1 MERPFHKILCPIYFD
16 ETSPVA
22 LEYALHFARQDAG
35 TVYLFHAV
43 PTDEI
48 HLLRKIYHPSEHGG
62 ADVVQAEQVARERL
76 EELAREHLQGARYE
90 IVTMC
95 SGDSAK
101 AILETEERTGADL
114 VVMATHGRTGIAHLI
129 LGSVAEK
136 VVRESKRPV
145 FTTRRGEPLSGVKPF
160 QKILVP
166 VDISDPTNAAL
177 ACARRIAEQSG
188 GMLYPLHI
196 VPTDE
201 TELLLH
207 DVYEA
212 REDKTSHKVN
222 AVVAEKVARRKLA
235 ALAEEHLG
243 GMRYEPL
250 LQVSGDPAKTIL
262 EVVSDISADLIVMTT
277 HGVSGFFHLLL
288 GSITEKMMREANC
301 PVLAFRQ

>member
-1 MERPFHKILCPIYFD
+1 MARPFQKILCPVYFD
-16 ETSPVA
+16 ETSPIA
-22 LEYALHFARQDAG
+22 LEYAQHFAHQNDG
-35 TVYLFHAV
+35 TVYLLHAV
-43 PTDEI
+43 PTDEL
-48 HLLRKIYHPSEHGG
+48 HLLRKIYHSAEHGG
-62 ADVVQAEQVARERL
+62 ADVVQAEKSAREQ
-76 EELAREHLQGARYE
+76 LASLAQRHLRGARYE
-90 IVTMC
+90 VVTVQN
-95 SGDSAK
+95 SDSAR
-101 AILETEERTGADL
+101 AILDAEEKTAADL

-129 LGSVAEK
+129 LGSVAER

-145 FTTRRGEPLSGVKPF
+145 LTTRRGEALSGAKPF

-166 VDISDPTNAAL
+166 VDISDQTNAPL
-177 ACARRIAEQSG
+177 ICARRIAEQSG

-222 AVVAEKVARRKLA
+222 AVVAEKVAHRKLA
-235 ALAEEHLG
+235 DLAKQHLA
-243 GMRYEPL
+243 GMHYKPL
-250 LQVSGDPAKTIL
+250 LHVSGDPSKAIL
-262 EVVSDISADLIVMTT
+262 DVAADVSADLIVMTT

-288 GSITEKMMREANC
+288 GSITEKMMREAHC

>member
-1 MERPFHKILCPIYFD
+1 MARPFQKILCPVYFD
-16 ETSPVA
+16 ETSPAA
-22 LEYALHFARQDAG
+22 LEYARHFARQDNG
-35 TVYLFHAV
+35 TIYLLHAV
-43 PTDEI
+43 PTDEV
-48 HLLRKIYHPSEHGG
+48 HLLRKVYRASNYGG
-62 ADVVQAEQVARERL
+62 ADVNRAEQVIREQL
-76 EELAREHLQGARYE
+76 GSLAQEHLQGVRYE
-90 IVTMC
+90 VVTVQR
-95 SGDSAK
+95 SDSAK
-101 AILETEERTGADL
+101 AILETEENIAADL

-145 FTTRRGEPLSGVKPF
+145 FTTRRSEALSGAKPF

-166 VDISDPTNAAL
+166 VDIADPTNASL
-177 ACARRIAEQSG
+177 ACARQIAEQSG
-188 GMLYPLHI
+188 GVVHPLHI

-212 REDKTSHKVN
+212 RQDKTSHQVN

-235 ALAEEHLG
+235 DIAEKHLTG
-243 GMRYEPL
+243 LRYEPL
-250 LQVSGDPAKTIL
+250 LHVSGDPSKTIL
-262 EVVSDISADLIVMTT
+262 DVEREIGADLIVMTT

-288 GSITEKMMREANC
+288 GSITEKMIREANC

>member
-1 MERPFHKILCPIYFD
+1 MVQPFHKILCPVYFD
-16 ETSPVA
+16 ETSLVA
-22 LEYALHFARQDAG
+22 LEYARHFAYQDDG
-35 TVYLFHAV
+35 MVYLFHAV
-43 PTDEI
+43 PTDEL
-48 HLLRKIYHPSEHGG
+48 HLLRKVYHASEHGG
-62 ADVVQAEQVARERL
+62 ADVVRAEQVARDRL
-76 EELAREHLQGARYE
+76 EDIAQEHLQGVRYE
-90 IVTMC
+90 VVTARN
-95 SGDSAK
+95 GDSAR
-101 AILETEERTGADL
+101 AILETEKQTEADL

-145 FTTRRGEPLSGVKPF
+145 LTTHRGEMLAGAKPF

-166 VDISDPTNAAL
+166 VDISNPTNAAL

-188 GMLYPLHI
+188 GMVYPLHI

-201 TELLLH
+201 TELLFH

-222 AVVAEKVARRKLA
+222 AVVAEKVARRKLTV
-235 ALAEEHLG
+235 LAEEHLA
-243 GMRYEPL
+243 GMQYKPL

-262 EVVSDISADLIVMTT
+262 EVKADINADLIVMTT

-288 GSITEKMMREANC
+288 GSITEKMIREANC
-301 PVLAFRQ
+301 SVLAFRQ

>member
-1 MERPFHKILCPIYFD
+1 
-16 ETSPVA
+16 V
-22 LEYALHFARQDAG
+22 
-35 TVYLFHAV
+35 TVL
-43 PTDEI
+43 
-48 HLLRKIYHPSEHGG
+48 S
-62 ADVVQAEQVARERL
+62 
-76 EELAREHLQGARYE
+76 
-90 IVTMC
+90 
-95 SGDSAK
+95 SDSAK
-101 AILETEERTGADL
+101 AILENEEKTGADL

-145 FTTRRGEPLSGVKPF
+145 FTTRRGETLSGAHPF
-160 QKILVP
+160 QRILVP
-166 VDISDPTNAAL
+166 VDISDSTNAAL

-188 GMLYPLHI
+188 GTVHPLHI

-201 TELLLH
+201 TELLFH

-212 REDKTSHKVN
+212 REDKTSHKVS
-222 AVVAEKVARRKLA
+222 AVVAEKVARQKLA
-235 ALAEEHLG
+235 ALAEAHLTG
-243 GMRYEPL
+243 LQYKPL

-262 EVVSDISADLIVMTT
+262 EVEADIRADLIVMTT

>member
-1 MERPFHKILCPIYFD
+1 MARPFHKILCPVYFD

-22 LEYALHFARQDAG
+22 LEYARHFARQDDG

-43 PTDEI
+43 PTDEL
-48 HLLRKIYHPSEHGG
+48 HLLRKVYHPQEDGG
-62 ADVVQAEQVARERL
+62 ADIIRAEQVARDRL
-76 EELAREHLQGARYE
+76 EGIAREHLQGTRYE
-90 IVTMC
+90 IETARN
-95 SGDSAK
+95 SDSAK
-101 AILETEERTGADL
+101 GILETEEKVGADL

-145 FTTRRGEPLSGVKPF
+145 FTTRRGEMLAGATPF

-166 VDISDPTNAAL
+166 VDISDPTNLAL

-188 GMLYPLHI
+188 GVVYPLHI

-222 AVVAEKVARRKLA
+222 AVVAEKVARRKLTD
-235 ALAEEHLG
+235 LAEQHLA
-243 GMRYEPL
+243 GMRYDPMH
-250 LQVSGDPAKTIL
+250 QVSGDPAKTIL
-262 EVVSDISADLIVMTT
+262 EVATDIKADLIVMTT

-288 GSITEKMMREANC
+288 GSITEKMMREAAC

>member
-1 MERPFHKILCPIYFD
+1 MAQPFHKIFCPVYFD

-22 LEYALHFARQDAG
+22 LEYARHFARQDDG
-35 TVYLFHAV
+35 VVYLFHAV
-43 PTDEI
+43 PTDEL
-48 HLLRKIYHPSEHGG
+48 HLLRRVYRPAEHGG
-62 ADVVQAEQVARERL
+62 ADVVRAEQLAREQL
-76 EELAREHLQGARYE
+76 ERLAREHLQGTRYE
-90 IVTMC
+90 VVTVLN
-95 SGDSAK
+95 SDSAK
-101 AILETEERTGADL
+101 AILENEEKTGADL

-145 FTTRRGEPLSGVKPF
+145 FTTRRGETLSGAHPF
-160 QKILVP
+160 QRILVP
-166 VDISDPTNAAL
+166 VDISDSTNAAL

-188 GMLYPLHI
+188 GTVHPLHI

-201 TELLLH
+201 TELLFH

-222 AVVAEKVARRKLA
+222 AVVAEKVARQKLA
-235 ALAEEHLG
+235 ALAEAHLAG
-243 GMRYEPL
+243 LQYKPL

-262 EVVSDISADLIVMTT
+262 EVEADIRADLIVMTT

-288 GSITEKMMREANC
+288 GSITEKMIREANC

>member
-1 MERPFHKILCPIYFD
+1 MARPFHQILCPVSFD
-16 ETSPVA
+16 ETSLVA
-22 LEYALHFARQDAG
+22 LEYAQHFARQDNG
-35 TVYLFHAV
+35 TVSLFHVV

-48 HLLRKIYHPSEHGG
+48 HLLRKVYQPSEYGG
-62 ADVVQAEQVARERL
+62 ADVDQAERVARERL
-76 EELAREHLQGARYE
+76 GHIAEEHLKGTRYE
-90 IVTMC
+90 IVTARN
-95 SGDSAK
+95 SDSTK
-101 AILETEERTGADL
+101 AILETEEKTGADL
-114 VVMATHGRTGIAHLI
+114 IVMATHGRTGIAHLI

-145 FTTRRGEPLSGVKPF
+145 FTTRRGETLSGVKPF

-166 VDISDPTNAAL
+166 VDISDPTNTAL

-188 GMLYPLHI
+188 GMVYPLHI

-222 AVVAEKVARRKLA
+222 AVVAEKVARHKLA
-235 ALAEEHLG
+235 VLAEEHLA
-243 GMRYEPL
+243 GMQYKPL

-262 EVVSDISADLIVMTT
+262 EVETETHADLIVMTT

>member
-35 TVYLFHAV
+35 TVFLFHAV

-48 HLLRKIYHPSEHGG
+48 HLLRKVYHPSEHGG
-62 ADVVQAEQVARERL
+62 ADVGQAEQVAQERL
-76 EELAREHLQGARYE
+76 AELAREHLKGARYE
-90 IVTMC
+90 IMTVRN
-95 SGDSAK
+95 GDSAK
-101 AILETEERTGADL
+101 AILEAEERTGADL
-114 VVMATHGRTGIAHLI
+114 VVMATHGRTEIAHLI

-145 FTTRRGEPLSGVKPF
+145 FTTRRGETLSGANPF

-166 VDISDPTNAAL
+166 VDISDPTNASL

-188 GMLYPLHI
+188 GMVYPLHI

-201 TELLLH
+201 TELLLR

-212 REDKTSHKVN
+212 REDQTSHKVN
-222 AVVAEKVARRKLA
+222 AVVAEKVARHKLA
-235 ALAEEHLG
+235 NLAEAHLA
-243 GMRYEPL
+243 GMQYEPL
-250 LQVSGDPAKTIL
+250 LHVSGDPAKTIL
-262 EVVSDISADLIVMTT
+262 EIERDLRADLIVMTN
-277 HGVSGFFHLLL
+277 HGISRFFHLLL